1 MYGTT
6 KAFVILKN
14 ILLLISNKI
23 GVFRL
28 GKNKAETDS
37 ANVLWGK
44 SVSKWWRKKNG
55 FNACDDGNDDGE
67 NRLPLAAINTS
78 LFMSH

>member
-1 MYGTT
+1 ME
-6 KAFVILKN
+6 
-14 ILLLISNKI
+14 
-23 GVFRL
+23 
-28 GKNKAETDS
+28 KNKAETDS
-37 ANVLWGK
+37 ANALWGK

-55 FNACDDGNDDGE
+55 FNACDDGNDDRE

>member
-1 MYGTT
+1 MNKPQESVIMYGTT

-14 ILLLISNKI
+14 ILLVISNKI

-37 ANVLWGK
+37 ANALWGK
-44 SVSKWWRKKNG
+44 SVSKWWRKKNVLMHVMMVMMMEKID
-55 FNACDDGNDDGE
+55 C
-67 NRLPLAAINTS
+67 
-78 LFMSH
+78 H